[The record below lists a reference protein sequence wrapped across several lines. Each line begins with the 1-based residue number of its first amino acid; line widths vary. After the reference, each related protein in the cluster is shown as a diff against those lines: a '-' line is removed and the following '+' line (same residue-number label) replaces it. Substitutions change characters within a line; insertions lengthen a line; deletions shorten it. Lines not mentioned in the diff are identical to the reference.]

1 MTRIAERGPPARER
15 APEQTD
21 QATATPEVP
30 PIRRHPGD
38 VVRVVVGAA
47 ILGVSAAFAGTGRLS
62 SFERDLFRLVNHLPS
77 ALEVPLIWVMQAGAI
92 GAVPACAAVALVAR
106 RPRLAR
112 DLAIAGTAAWLLAKV
127 VKDLVNRARP
137 DALLPGVI
145 LRHASGTG
153 LGFPSGHAAVAAAL
167 ATAAGPFLPR
177 RARHATWLV
186 VALVSIGR
194 VYVGSHLPADVI
206 GGVALG
212 WTVGAALHLVAG
224 APTAGITPERV
235 MRALEAGRF
244 GAVAVAPVTADARG
258 SAPFTAVT
266 GTGRRL
272 FVKAIDREHRNAD
285 LLFKLWRYAA
295 FRHVEDEA
303 PFATP
308 KQQVEHEALLLLLAA
323 RAGARVPRV
332 VAGVQ
337 SGSGPALLVLEH
349 VDGTPLDQVD
359 PDEVTPGLLRPV
371 WAQVQRL
378 QRARIAH
385 RDLRAANVLVDTG
398 GAPWIVDF
406 GFAEM
411 SASDHRLAQDV
422 AELLTSTALLVG
434 PSRAVDAAVDVLGTD
449 PVAHAMPLLQPLALS
464 ASTRSAVRH
473 RPDMLSDLRQATAD
487 RTHAGTT
494 GLDQLARVRPV
505 TVLWLVLGLFA
516 VHLLLP
522 QVGELH
528 QTLATLRHAQA
539 AWLVAAVVMSVATYL
554 GAAVAQIG
562 TVAPTLPLG
571 RTVAVQVATS
581 FANRLA
587 PSGLGGIGL
596 SIRYLEHSGVRR
608 AEAVGASAAGTLAGL
623 LVHVLMLVVVGL
635 AVGQGHVQGVH
646 LPEGWLALVLA
657 VAALALAGFG
667 LGTVTGRRRL
677 LAPTRRSL
685 GALAQVMHRPRR
697 AIELFGGQFAITAFY
712 IAALVCALDAFGG
725 GLGWSKVALAYLGG
739 SLVAAAAP
747 TPGGLGA
754 VEAALVAALTALG
767 APAASSVA
775 GVLAFRL
782 ATFWLPIVPGW
793 VAFRLLRQREII

>member
-1 MTRIAERGPPARER
+1 
-15 APEQTD
+15 
-21 QATATPEVP
+21 
-30 PIRRHPGD
+30 
-38 VVRVVVGAA
+38 VRVAVGVVVLA
-47 ILGVSAAFAGTGRLS
+47 VSAAVAGTGRLS
-62 SFERDLFRLVNHLPS
+62 AFERDLFRLVNHLPS
-77 ALEVPLIWVMQAGAI
+77 TLEVPLITVMQAGAI
-92 GAVPACAAVALVAR
+92 GAVPACAAAALVAR

-112 DLAIAGTAAWLLAKV
+112 DLAVAGTTAWLLAKA
-127 VKDLVNRARP
+127 VKAIVNRARP

-145 LRHASGTG
+145 LRHAGDTG

-186 VALVSIGR
+186 VALVSVTR
-194 VYVGSHLPADVI
+194 VYVGAHLPIDVI

-212 WTVGAALHLVAG
+212 WTVGAAWHLAVG
-224 APTAGITPERV
+224 APTGGVTRERV
-235 MRALEAGRF
+235 MRALEAAGF
-244 GAVAVAPVTADARG
+244 GAVAVAPVNADARG
-258 SAPFTAVT
+258 SAPFTAVSES
-266 GTGRRL
+266 GRRL

-308 KQQVEHEALLLLLAA
+308 KQEVEHEALLLLLAA
-323 RAGARVPRV
+323 RAGAHVPRV
-332 VAGVQ
+332 IAGVQ
-337 SGSGPALLVLEH
+337 SGSGPALLVLEY
-349 VDGTPLDQVD
+349 VDGRPLDDVD
-359 PDEVTPGLLRPV
+359 PDEVTPRVLRAV
-371 WAQVQRL
+371 WTQVQRL

-385 RDLRAANVLVDTG
+385 RDLRASNVQVDAG
-398 GAPWIVDF
+398 GAARVVDF

-434 PSRAVDAAVDVLGTD
+434 PPRAVDAAVEVLGPE
-449 PVAHAMPLLQPLALS
+449 PVAHALPLLQPLALS

-473 RPDMLSDLRQATAD
+473 RPDTLAELRQVTAE

-494 GLDQLARVRPV
+494 ELDQLARVRPV

-528 QTLATLRHAQA
+528 QTLAALRHARA
-539 AWLVAAVVMSVATYL
+539 AWLVAAVVMSAATYV
-554 GAAVAQIG
+554 GAAVAQLG
-562 TVAPTLPLG
+562 TVARPLPLG
-571 RTVAVQVATS
+571 RTVGVQVATS

-587 PSGLGGIGL
+587 PSGLGGIGV
-596 SIRYLEHSGVRR
+596 SIRYLERAGLRR

-623 LVHVLMLVVVGL
+623 LVHVILLVVVAL
-635 AVGQGHVQGVH
+635 AAGQGQVQGVH
-646 LPEGWLALVLA
+646 LPGGWLALVLA
-657 VAALALAGFG
+657 VAALALAGFA
-667 LGTVTGRRRL
+667 LGTVSGRRRV
-677 LAPTRRSL
+677 LAPTRRSVS
-685 GALAQVMHRPRR
+685 ALAPVMHRPRR
-697 AIELFGGQFAITAFY
+697 AIELFGGQVAITAFY
-712 IAALVCALDAFGG
+712 IAALVCALAAFGG
-725 GLGWSKVALAYLGG
+725 GLGWPKVALAYLGG
-739 SLVAAAAP
+739 SIVAAAAP

-793 VAFRLLRQREII
+793 VAFRVLRQREII